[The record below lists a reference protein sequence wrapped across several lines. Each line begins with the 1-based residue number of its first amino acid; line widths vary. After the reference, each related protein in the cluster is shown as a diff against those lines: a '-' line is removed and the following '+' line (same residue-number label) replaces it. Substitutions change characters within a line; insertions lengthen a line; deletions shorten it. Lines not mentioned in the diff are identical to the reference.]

1 MEEKTRQNRVSRA
14 MQALTSQLRKQTQ
27 AIDRLA
33 ASNEA
38 LVNYL
43 LEQSSSA
50 SSIELTEQEEQLP
63 GSLDDG

>member
-38 LVNYL
+38 LVNCL
-43 LEQSSSA
+43 LEQPSSA

-63 GSLDDG
+63 ESLDDG